1 MLSWLSRWNKVKLNL
16 HWKWIEHTGRGG
28 SSISGAENFELTLPS
43 TYSPIAAV
51 CPFNFKA
58 ADTKMAFISPQLN
71 LRCLGENLTCTAFF
85 HISPPRCGTER
96 KEDPFIHNQ
105 RRPRWRI
112 VFWNSITAAEN
123 LPLNPIKPL
132 PLALSYD
139 GTSTLH
145 ERTRAARFLSA
156 RRSQTE
162 CAQSLT
168 S

>member
-71 LRCLGENLTCTAFF
+71 LRCLGENLWHARLFSIFLRQDAGLREKPIHLYTIGADRGGRLCFEIPSLRQKICPWTPLSHCHLHFHTMAQVRCMNERVPLDFF
-85 HISPPRCGTER
+85 QCR
-96 KEDPFIHNQ
+96 
-105 RRPRWRI
+105 
-112 VFWNSITAAEN
+112 
-123 LPLNPIKPL
+123 
-132 PLALSYD
+132 AL
-139 GTSTLH
+139 
-145 ERTRAARFLSA
+145 
-156 RRSQTE
+156 RRSVRRV
-162 CAQSLT
+162 
-168 S
+168 